1 MKNLENPSYYKKPI
15 KITGYESNQTID
27 FLKKMYQIRE
37 AESCIAEKRKE
48 QLIRGPVHLG
58 IGQEAI
64 AVGVSKELKN
74 NDYIFGGHRS
84 HSHIL
89 AAGGS
94 VYKLFAEVLGRQ
106 TGFSKGMGGSM
117 HLIDQNNGFYGSV
130 PIVAGTVPLALGA
143 ALASKLKSKQ
153 DIAVAYFGDGA
164 IEEGVIH
171 ESMNMAST
179 YNLPI
184 IFILENNFFASHMH
198 MSQRQPDL
206 FTYRF
211 AKANLIPFEL
221 VDGNDVIS
229 MNIAAKSAIN
239 KARRGDGPSFI
250 EAITYRWLGHVDWR
264 EDIDVGISR
273 STDTIFN
280 WKQRDPISRLEKSII
295 QNNIYNKQDLKS
307 IRNEIKNKVLKD
319 WEKAMKD
326 PQPEIE
332 SLTKHV
338 YFES

>member
-1 MKNLENPSYYKKPI
+1 
-15 KITGYESNQTID
+15 
-27 FLKKMYQIRE
+27 
-37 AESCIAEKRKE
+37 
-48 QLIRGPVHLG
+48 
-58 IGQEAI
+58 
-64 AVGVSKELKN
+64 
-74 NDYIFGGHRS
+74 
-84 HSHIL
+84 
-89 AAGGS
+89 
-94 VYKLFAEVLGRQ
+94 
-106 TGFSKGMGGSM
+106 
-117 HLIDQNNGFYGSV
+117 
-130 PIVAGTVPLALGA
+130 
-143 ALASKLKSKQ
+143 
-153 DIAVAYFGDGA
+153 
-164 IEEGVIH
+164 
-171 ESMNMAST
+171 
-179 YNLPI
+179 
-184 IFILENNFFASHMH
+184 

-273 STDTIFN
+273 STDSVFN

>member
-1 MKNLENPSYYKKPI
+1 MKNLENPYFYKKPI
-15 KITGYESNQTID
+15 EISGYENNQIID
-27 FLKKMYQIRE
+27 FLKSMYLIRE
-37 AESCIAEKRKE
+37 AETCIAEKRKE
-48 QLIRGPVHLG
+48 QLIGGPVHLG

-64 AVGVSKELKN
+64 AVGVSQQLKN
-74 NDYIFGGHRS
+74 KDYIFGGHRS

-117 HLIDQNNGFYGSV
+117 HLIDQDNGFYGSV

-143 ALASKLKSKQ
+143 SLASKLNSKQ
-153 DIAVAYFGDGA
+153 DVAVAYFGDGA

-198 MSQRQPDL
+198 MSQRQPDI

-221 VDGNDVIS
+221 VDGNDVIAI
-229 MNIAAKSAIN
+229 NIAAKSAID

-264 EDIDVGISR
+264 EDVDVGISR
-273 STDTIFN
+273 STETILN

-295 QNNIYNKQDLKS
+295 KNKIYNRKDLES
-307 IRNEIKNKVLKD
+307 IRNTFKNKVLKD
-319 WEKAMKD
+319 WELAMKD
-326 PQPEIE
+326 PKPEIE